1 MKQIVATVTERGQVT
16 IPAEVRRALGLK
28 APDKVA
34 FAVDEDQVRLLPLSF
49 TLDSAFG
56 SVTPLAGPQDFKEVS
71 REARSRA
78 ADRTIRKMR
87 KP

>member
-16 IPAEVRRALGLK
+16 IPAEIRRALGIK
-28 APDKVA
+28 APDKIA

-49 TLDSAFG
+49 TLESAFG
-56 SVTPLAGPQDFKEVS
+56 SVTPLSQPKNFKEVS
-71 REARSRA
+71 REARRGA
-78 ADRTIRKMR
+78 ADRSIRKMR